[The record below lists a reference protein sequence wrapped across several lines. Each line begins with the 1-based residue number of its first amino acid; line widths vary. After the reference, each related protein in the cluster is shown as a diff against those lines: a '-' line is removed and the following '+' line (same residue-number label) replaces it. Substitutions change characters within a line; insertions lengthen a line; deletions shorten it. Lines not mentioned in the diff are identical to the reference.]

1 MTNNILG
8 DDISWVFG
16 PTYRKLKIE
25 NFSGVL
31 KVGVLPK
38 WFEIPEEMMQYLIDN
53 PLNINGK
60 DIFIPIHRTLNLFEY
75 CDKSIELLNNQ
86 GIPYTVMVVCP

>member
-38 WFEIPEEMMQYLIDN
+38 WFEIPEEIGYGPPGPRRN
-53 PLNINGK
+53 APSRRRRS
-60 DIFIPIHRTLNLFEY
+60 P
-75 CDKSIELLNNQ
+75 CQ
-86 GIPYTVMVVCP
+86 GCRPAPGRPRP